1 MPLDILRLN
10 ERIELA
16 LQLGESHFREFKS
29 AFQGP
34 PQKKIPRPI
43 KDICVDISE
52 TLVAFANADGGE
64 LIVGVEDDGT
74 ATGLQV
80 DETNLQA
87 LINAPSVYVHK
98 DTPLPAPRATKF
110 IHNEKLLL
118 YFSVPKG
125 TDLIHLTSTG
135 RCLQR
140 KDRESVPI
148 ATESIRFNRTEIISR
163 EYDRAFVDAADIG
176 DLDTLLVSS
185 VAEHVSKSMS
195 IEKCLQHLELAEF
208 DGTHFRIRRAA
219 LLLFAKQAAKWHP
232 RLQTRVLKING
243 TEIKTG
249 EQFNVVFDD
258 ERSDN
263 IITLLESSWELL
275 RPHLTETRFS
285 KDALFKSQILY
296 PELACREALVNAIAH
311 RDYSIEGRGIEVR
324 VYADR
329 LEIDSPGGLLS
340 SIKLDDLRNQ
350 RGVHQSRNSHVTRVL
365 REVGYM
371 RELGEGMKRI
381 YELMKSNDLTPP
393 DIFADNNS
401 FKITLHHKYIYTKEQ
416 KLWLDS
422 FAKFGLS
429 REQAGLVLLGYDRHV
444 ISPQEIF
451 EALGIVDTDHYRQ
464 LLESVYNLGILSRSV
479 SRSASYAISK
489 KRHTSRK
496 RIPQFVIQVPV
507 ELMPVKKE
515 PEAVDLSE
523 YAKVYVVNIP
533 YDTKEEELTELFS
546 QFGDVDDVSIPI
558 SRESGLSRGFAFVE
572 FDRTQSANN
581 ALAASGQLKLKN
593 RTLYVQEF
601 RPKKT

>member
-1 MPLDILRLN
+1 MSLDILRLN

-29 AFQGP
+29 GFQGP
-34 PQKKIPRPI
+34 PDKKAPRPI
-43 KDICVDISE
+43 KDICVDIAE

-74 ATGLQV
+74 ATGVQV
-80 DETNLQA
+80 DEENLQT
-87 LINAPSVYVHK
+87 LLNAPNVYVHK
-98 DTPLPAPRATKF
+98 DTPLPSPRATKF
-110 IHNEKLLL
+110 IHHDKLLI

-125 TDLIHLTSTG
+125 TDLIHLTSNG

-148 ATESIRFNRTEIISR
+148 ATESIRFNRTEITSR
-163 EYDRAFVDAADIG
+163 EYDRVFVDAADIG
-176 DLDTLLVSS
+176 DLDTLLVSQ
-185 VAEHVSKSMS
+185 VAEHVSKGMS

-208 DGTHFRIRRAA
+208 DGARFRLRRAA
-219 LLLFAKQAAKWHP
+219 LLLFAKQPSKWHP
-232 RLQTRVLKING
+232 RLQTRVLKISG
-243 TEIKTG
+243 TEMKTG

-263 IITLLESSWELL
+263 IITLLESSWDLL

-324 VYADR
+324 VYTDR

-340 SIKLDDLRNQ
+340 SIKIDDLRNLK
-350 RGVHQSRNSHVTRVL
+350 GVHQSRNSHVARVL

-393 DIFADNNS
+393 EIIADNNS
-401 FKITLHHKYIYTKEQ
+401 FKITLHHKYIYSKEQ
-416 KLWLDS
+416 KLWLEG
-422 FAKFGLS
+422 FARFDLS
-429 REQAGLVLLGYDRHV
+429 REQAGLVLLGYNGHV

-451 EALGIVDTDHYRQ
+451 DALGIVDTDHYRA
-464 LLESVYNLGILSRSV
+464 LLDSLYKLGILSRSV
-479 SRSASYAISK
+479 TRSAALAIAKKKRISK
-489 KRHTSRK
+489 KRV
-496 RIPQFVIQVPV
+496 PQFIIQIPSAERPV
-507 ELMPVKKE
+507 QAK
-515 PEAVDLSE
+515 PESVDVSE

-533 YDTKEEELTELFS
+533 YDTKELELEELFG
-546 QFGDVDDVSIPI
+546 QFGEVENVAIPI
-558 SRESGLSRGFAFVE
+558 NRETGLSRGFAFVE
-572 FDRTQSANN
+572 FDRTQSANK
-581 ALAASGQLKLKN
+581 ALESSGRLRLKT

-601 RPKKT
+601 RPKKS